1 MSTIDFVTRARTVA
15 TIAASLRAELDALIE
30 VYNARDYAV
39 GGATAIVD
47 GETGGKVS
55 AADVHALLVTDGP
68 AIRTALNAA
77 KRTLNRMRGDL

>member
-1 MSTIDFVTRARTVA
+1 MSTINFVTRARTVA

-39 GGATAIVD
+39 GQAGEIQD
-47 GETGGKVS
+47 GQTGGEVS
-55 AADVHALLVTDGP
+55 AAAVHALLVTDGP